1 MRCQFV
7 YDSTNFTLQGV
18 SAPVLINRLRF
29 RPATTTTSWA
39 GGSWPNVR
47 IDMATCPLDYS
58 AVSATY
64 ASNLGPDLTTVYQGQ
79 VVVQAGTGSGP
90 TNWHI
95 DIQLTTP
102 FPYDPGSGDLTMDVQ
117 LDGTGWTGTA
127 TQADHVSGATALGSR
142 IFNTTSATA
151 ASGTVGTSYVAVC
164 EFGYAPGGSG
174 PIATNTSLGLGCVR
188 QFASFYELFAT
199 PAAFDLANSA
209 ITMIPTGTGYVVTPG
224 GAFLPVGS
232 VQAVPTAL
240 ALGDD
245 TAVTQPF
252 TVGTFFD
259 SSGPW
264 TGVNVISNGCVAKAA
279 GNTTVAA
286 PSPGTMLADPQT
298 GFYTQADYDP
308 IGGAGAGTIWFEESS
323 SVITVTWDHVASWN
337 NPGSQNT
344 FQMQLYPSGVVT
356 IAWVAMAAVGSNGG
370 VLVGYSPGGAS
381 ADPGSTDLST
391 LPVIILS
398 SPDVLPLALAGASRP
413 VTGTNWN
420 LNVTNVPATGAI
432 GVDIFGLS
440 DPGINDLGFIGMP
453 TCGLR
458 ASLDVLNA
466 WIVAGA
472 SHAYGVPVPNNP
484 ALINQHVFTTS
495 AVFQV
500 PPVNA
505 FGAITSN
512 GIDGKIGS
520 Q

>member
-1 MRCQFV
+1 VRWRGN
-7 YDSTNFTLQGV
+7 D
-18 SAPVLINRLRF
+18 A
-29 RPATTTTSWA
+29 ATTTSWT
-39 GGSWPNVR
+39 GGTYNQ
-47 IDMATCPLDYS
+47 ATLALATAAVDYLS
-58 AVSATY
+58 TSTAW
-64 ASNLGPDLTTVYQGQ
+64 ASNVSPDYTV
-79 VVVQAGTGSGP
+79 VHSGSV
-90 TNWHI
+90 TV
-95 DIQLTTP
+95 T
-102 FPYDPGSGDLTMDVQ
+102 PGSGNGVGVPGPMVVDIPCSPPFLYDPNAGDLVVDTDFLAGTFVGGSLPALDVTTVNP
-117 LDGTGWTGTA
+117 LASRVYSSSLYPNANGVDANADVIEIVYSPVTG
-127 TQADHVSGATALGSR
+127 
-142 IFNTTSATA
+142 
-151 ASGTVGTSYVAVC
+151 GTV
-164 EFGYAPGGSG
+164 
-174 PIATNTSLGLGCVR
+174 ATNSVLGAGCVR
-188 QFASFYELFAT
+188 NFASFYEMFAT

-252 TVGTFFD
+252 TVGTFTGP
-259 SSGPW
+259 SGPW
-264 TGVNVISNGCVAKAA
+264 TGVNVISNGCVAQAA
-279 GNTTVAA
+279 GNSLVAA
-286 PSPGTMLADPQT
+286 PNPGTLLSAPQT

-308 IGGAGAGTIWFEESS
+308 IGGAGAGTIWFEEST
-323 SVITVTWDHVASWN
+323 SVVTVTWDHVASWN

-370 VLVGYSPGGAS
+370 VLVGYSPGGPS
-381 ADPGSTDLST
+381 ADPGNTDLST

-398 SPDVLPLALAGASRP
+398 SPDVLPLALIGTSRP

-512 GIDGKIGS
+512 GINGRIGDI
-520 Q
+520 